1 LKRREKAKDK
11 EIVMFDRIRVTLSMI
26 VIAGGLMI
34 VSAGMTDAQGS
45 VENALL
51 VACSGSCCSGSPGHE
66 MSHQGASQHGSSQG
80 GVSPSGAVQGQ
91 AAIAEPTGG
100 TQPDARLASQR
111 QELCPVLGDKV
122 DRSVYMD
129 HEGRRVYFCCSACI
143 ARFTEAPA
151 RYMKEMEAKG
161 ISLERTPGR

>member
-1 LKRREKAKDK
+1 MLQ
-11 EIVMFDRIRVTLSMI
+11 RIRVTLSMI
-26 VIAGGLMI
+26 VTAGGLMI
-34 VSAGMTDAQGS
+34 GSAGMTDAQGS
-45 VENALL
+45 VESPLL
-51 VACSGSCCSGSPGHE
+51 VACSGSCCSSSQGHE
-66 MSHQGASQHGSSQG
+66 MSHQGASRHGSAQG

-100 TQPDARLASQR
+100 RQPDGRLASQH

-122 DRSVYMD
+122 DRSVFVD

-143 ARFTEAPA
+143 ARFKEAPA
-151 RYMKEMEAKG
+151 KYMKEMEAKG